1 MSEYMQVYWEYRY
14 LKGEGLVKVYFL
26 NGIPFTWDELEDEP
40 SSDIIKQARE
50 CYMYS
55 PDDLYRGS
63 SYLMEE
69 SFHPLLDEIN
79 LDECSQLPD

>member
-26 NGIPFTWDELEDEP
+26 NGIPFTWDELENEP

-63 SYLMEE
+63 SYLME
-69 SFHPLLDEIN
+69 
-79 LDECSQLPD
+79 